1 MAGLHQAVAHRAQGV
16 GLAGAR
22 QSEGQHVD
30 AVFGEVAVGQLIQLL
45 PQGQGHPVVLEGF
58 PSLARGQP
66 GHLAQPVDAPLAAVV
81 SLLLQHLKK
90 CGQGFAMAGGGET
103 SHRLGPHGGQ
113 LELVAQLAD
122 ALLHDAGVHHP
133 HTPAVARL
141 PVSSRS

>member
-30 AVFGEVAVGQLIQLL
+30 AVFGEVAVGQLVQLL
-45 PQGQGHPVVLEGF
+45 PQRHPVVLESF

-66 GHLAQPVDAPLAAVV
+66 GRGAQQVDAPLAAVV
-81 SLLLQHLKK
+81 GLLLQYLKK